1 MCGEVQ
7 DCADSGDLVQR
18 LREAF
23 YYQVLASGHHDPDD
37 EDYDSLNLEQQLMK
51 GERGKKM
58 LERVSRKDLIL
69 RILIMMQTVS
79 LDG

>member
-1 MCGEVQ
+1 MIRYSVCGEVQ

-37 EDYDSLNLEQQLMK
+37 EDYLCQII
-51 GERGKKM
+51 GHRGPFTTKFM
-58 LERVSRKDLIL
+58 LVVTRIIL
-69 RILIMMQTVS
+69 FQRQRNIKQ
-79 LDG
+79 